1 MAHVSR
7 SRASLRI
14 MGDSLNPSEIS
25 NLLGREGTTM
35 YAKGEIFTI
44 KATGRNVTR
53 KSGHW
58 SLSAQAHEP
67 EDIDGQAKE
76 ILDQLTDDLDIWSK
90 LSESYK
96 CDLFCGL
103 FLQESNE
110 GLDIGPSTLKRLA
123 DRGISLSLDIY
134 DGS

>member
-1 MAHVSR
+1 
-7 SRASLRI
+7 
-14 MGDSLNPSEIS
+14 
-25 NLLGREGTTM
+25 M
-35 YAKGEIFTI
+35 YAKGEIYTI
-44 KATGRNVTR
+44 KATGRTVTR

-58 SLSAQAHEP
+58 SLSARAHEP

-76 ILDQLTDDLDIWSK
+76 ILDQLTDDPDIWSK
-90 LSESYK
+90 LSESYS

-103 FLQESNE
+103 FLRESNE
-110 GLDIGPSTLKRLA
+110 GLDIHPSTLKRLA